1 MKKRILFIS
10 ILVASQSS
18 FGQLTQANEPAI
30 GVTVPMYKITDT
42 SSVTL
47 DGILSVI
54 GTGVTWDYSAITMES
69 SATGSIGVMDAG
81 TAPNAVSFPSSTK
94 AISQGTAV
102 QYFNSTTSER
112 VSQGFVFNDPS
123 FGEVV
128 VVFDTDEAIQMT
140 YPFVYGSTNAD
151 PYIGSTELNFGTP
164 MTASVNGTVYSRI
177 DGQGT
182 LKLPSTQIANVFRL
196 VTQDTTV
203 IDAGVIQAEVIR
215 TQMEYYDLSDQ
226 DLPIFVDAFLSI
238 SGMGAQ
244 RDVMS
249 KNLSLGLTA
258 NTIQNVVLYP
268 NPSNG
273 EFTISG
279 EFNKGA
285 IEVTDITGKVV
296 YTSEITS
303 GAKINLNTVKSG
315 IYFVKLTANNKTA
328 TQKITIK

>member
-10 ILVASQSS
+10 ILIASQSA

-30 GVTVPMYKITDT
+30 GVTVPMYKISDT

-47 DGILSVI
+47 ADMLSVV
-54 GTGVTWDYSAITMES
+54 GTGVTWDYSPVVMEAT
-69 SATGSIGVMDAG
+69 ATGVIGVEDA
-81 TAPNAVSFPSSTK
+81 TTTTDASDFPTSTK
-94 AISQGTAV
+94 ALSQGTII
-102 QYFNSTTSER
+102 QYFNSTPTQR
-112 VSQGFVFNDPS
+112 VSQGFVFNDAS
-123 FGEVV
+123 LGNVV
-128 VVFDTDEAIQMT
+128 VVLDTDEAIQLT
-140 YPFVYGSTNAD
+140 YPFNFGSTNVD
-151 PYIGSTELNFGTP
+151 PYAGSTELNFGVP
-164 MTASVNGTVYSRI
+164 MTASVVGTVYSSI

-196 VTQDTTV
+196 TTHDTTV
-203 IDAGVIQAEVIR
+203 VDAGMIQVEVIR

-226 DLPIFVDAFLSI
+226 DLPIFIDAYLSI

-249 KNLSLGLTA
+249 KNLSLGLKTKVV
-258 NTIQNVVLYP
+258 QNVVLYP

-285 IEVTDITGKVV
+285 IEVSDLTGKVV
-296 YTSEITS
+296 YTAEITS
-303 GAKINLNTVKSG
+303 GAKVQLNSVKSG
-315 IYFVKLTANNKTA
+315 IYFVTLTANNKTSI
-328 TQKITIK
+328 QKIAIK